1 MKIYRRLLIVIL
13 FSRLLIDAKDNQLNF
28 NLLEVYTAYQLILA
42 GVLSFVCTPCC
53 KPRLYQL
60 KTKKRAKH

>member
-42 GVLSFVCTPCC
+42 GVLSFVCTPWC